1 MVDFTIKIFTSSDE
15 IHVTIGGND
24 YYYDK
29 SITEAEAVI
38 RSVFKFYEYNP
49 DYYLDGT
56 DFE

>member
-29 SITEAEAVI
+29 PITEAEAVI
-38 RSVFKFYEYNP
+38 RSVFKFYECDP
-49 DYYLDGT
+49 DYYLDGA